1 MPPLMDSFAGKR
13 LVIFGCGYLGTAVA
27 QRALKA
33 GMHVV
38 ALTRNRETAGH
49 LAGLG
54 VEPLVADLAEEGWHS
69 HLAAQPDFVLNCVS
83 SGGGGVDAYRRSYVA
98 GMRSIVAWARKSGSV
113 GTLVYTGS
121 TSVYPQDGGVIVDET
136 APTGGEAERPQL
148 LREAEALVSE
158 TPGAWQRW
166 FILRLAGIYGPERSF
181 LLEQIRRG
189 EVAGNGDHHLNLI
202 HRDDAVAAVLACFAA
217 PSTVGSQ
224 VFNVADNG
232 AAPKREVVSWVAQAV
247 GLPNPVFSGEPA
259 AGRRVITPDRII
271 SNKKC
276 QDVLGWRPGYPTFR
290 EGYGSLLSR

>member
-1 MPPLMDSFAGKR
+1 MVSFAGKR

-27 QRALKA
+27 QWALKA
-33 GMHVV
+33 GLQVS
-38 ALTRNRETAGH
+38 ALTRNPVTADH

-54 VEPLVADLAEEGWHS
+54 VKPVVADLANDDWHS
-69 HLAAQPDFVLNCVS
+69 RVPAQPDFVLNCVS
-83 SGGGGVDAYRRSYVA
+83 SGGGGVESYRRSYVA
-98 GMRSIVAWARKSGSV
+98 GMNSIVVWAKTQGPV

-136 APTGGEAERPQL
+136 SPTGGEAERPQL
-148 LREAEALVSE
+148 LRQAEATVSD

-166 FILRLAGIYGPERSF
+166 FILRLAGIYGPERSY
-181 LLEQIRRG
+181 LLEQVRRG

-202 HRDDAVAAVLACFAA
+202 HRDDAVAAVAACFAA
-217 PSTVGSQ
+217 PTAVASQ

-232 AAPKREVVSWVAQAV
+232 AAPKREVVAWLASAL
-247 GLPNPVFSGEPA
+247 GLPNPPFTGEPP

-271 SNKKC
+271 SNTRC
-276 QDVLGWRPGYPTFR
+276 QEVLGWRPRYSTFR